1 MPGGAQTR
9 IVTRRGVVY
18 TFADDA
24 ALAFLDH
31 QVQPGE
37 PVFVYPYYP
46 MYYFLSE
53 TTNPTRFS
61 ILMYNINTDAQ
72 FREAISEL
80 ERKKVR
86 YVLWDTYVNGPNLKR
101 WFPSYRHPSPD
112 KLLMEPYLAEHY
124 EQIGSKNGFRLMQR
138 MDAASASGKRN
149 PPAGAPGSEQSAAGV
164 RDQFNN

>member
-1 MPGGAQTR
+1 MPGLAQTR

-18 TFADDA
+18 TFADDD

-31 QVQPGE
+31 QVQSGE

-61 ILMYNINTDAQ
+61 ILMYNINTDTQ

-86 YVLWDTYVNGPNLKR
+86 YVLWDTYVDGPNLKK
-101 WFPSYRHPSPD
+101 WFPSYQHPSPD

-138 MDAASASGKRN
+138 KDAAFASRKPN
-149 PPAGAPGSEQSAAGV
+149 LPAGEPGS
-164 RDQFNN
+164 